1 MLVQWCVS
9 ISAQFCSRRF
19 GKSARTPIIL
29 VLKPG
34 ETLKINETLIEKR
47 THGNA
52 TSRFETCC
60 SQAIENRVN
69 GNIDL
74 QYKVHTECK
83 DKHFMTFLTLFFFM

>member
-9 ISAQFCSRRF
+9 ISAQFCSSRF

-29 VLKPG
+29 VLKQG
-34 ETLKINETLIEKR
+34 ETLEINETLIEKR
-47 THGNA
+47 AHGKAN
-52 TSRFETCC
+52 SRFETGC

-74 QYKVHTECK
+74 QYKVHQNVK
-83 DKHFMTFLTLFFFM
+83 INIL